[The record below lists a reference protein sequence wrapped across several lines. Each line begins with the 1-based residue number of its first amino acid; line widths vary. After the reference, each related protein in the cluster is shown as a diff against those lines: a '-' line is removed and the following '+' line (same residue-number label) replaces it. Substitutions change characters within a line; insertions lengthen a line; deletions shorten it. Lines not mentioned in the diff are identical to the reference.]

1 MTQIIDINNLDI
13 ETVSDEL
20 LQAILI
26 AVFTDAR
33 AADDELPEYVK
44 GSRGGWFGDKVETVI
59 NGKQTSFSW
68 GSKLWM
74 LKRAKMTE
82 DEAGLAELLIQDR
95 MTPLNNAGV
104 IDENTVTVKKSGN
117 TLILTITLST
127 ETYEIRGIEQWLG
140 R

>member
-44 GSRGGWFGDKVETVI
+44 GSRGGWFGDKVETII

-82 DEAGLAELLIQDR
+82 DEAGLAELLIQDSL
-95 MTPLNNAGV
+95 TPLNNAGV

-117 TLILTITLST
+117 TLILTITLSM